1 MNLSLVAVDRA
12 KVFQLNKAKEIV
24 NNELTDSVI
33 REPIDTEVLVT
44 GRVIKNLLP
53 EGTGAQ

>member
-1 MNLSLVAVDRA
+1 MAVDRA
-12 KVFQLNKAKEIV
+12 KVFQLKKAKEIV

-44 GRVIKNLLP
+44 ERVIKNLLP
-53 EGTGAQ
+53 EGAGAQ